1 MESAIHILQMAY
13 SATVL
18 CGLLCGPAFAVHSE
32 LCWLVGGL
40 EWDEGGRVQGKM
52 RERDRVTIYYAVI
65 SNLIIMAYIPVRA
78 ADSVLQVIRQ
88 VLSGQRAGGP
98 RFHW

>member
-32 LCWLVGGL
+32 LCWLVGG
-40 EWDEGGRVQGKM
+40 WSGVRVGESK
-52 RERDRVTIYYAVI
+52 EK
-65 SNLIIMAYIPVRA
+65 
-78 ADSVLQVIRQ
+78 
-88 VLSGQRAGGP
+88 
-98 RFHW
+98 